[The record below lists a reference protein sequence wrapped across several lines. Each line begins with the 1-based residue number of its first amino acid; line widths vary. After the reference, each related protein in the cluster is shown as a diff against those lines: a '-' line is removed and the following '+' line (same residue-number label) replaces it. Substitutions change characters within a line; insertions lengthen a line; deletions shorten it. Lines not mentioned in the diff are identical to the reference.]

1 MPLQWGAEPAARP
14 PSTLR
19 PRPAP
24 LPNLDPAFAMTT
36 LYCIA
41 FWNLENLFAPESFP
55 DRLPWLAER
64 LANELKGWSAE
75 LFSRKLDQLTRI
87 LKQIHA
93 GRGPDL
99 LGVCEVENRYVLEQ
113 LCARLNT
120 ALPRRQYIPVHA
132 DNTRDGRGI
141 DTAFLV
147 DSRRL
152 QHNPATLFSHF
163 VMRRTVTRDISQ
175 ATFQTKAGRELVVLC
190 NHWPSRTGG
199 SYESRGYRFTAGES
213 LAYFHQR
220 IREELGTDTPILAMG
235 DFNDEPFDESL
246 QHYAEATRERGDV
259 ERSRSAPRFYN
270 LAWRFG
276 PVEAADC
283 LGNKRLVYG
292 TISYQG
298 NGAIFDQ
305 ILVSQGLLLGQR
317 GLKVRE
323 ETARMEIF
331 SEMVDGQ
338 PSAGP
343 IRFGLPKGQA
353 SENVNPEGFSDHF
366 PVSVLIAEAS
376 IP

>member
-1 MPLQWGAEPAARP
+1 MAK
-14 PSTLR
+14 
-19 PRPAP
+19 
-24 LPNLDPAFAMTT
+24 

-41 FWNLENLFAPESFP
+41 FWNLENLFAPEGSP

-64 LANELKGWSAE
+64 LANDLKGWTPE

-87 LKQIHA
+87 LQQIHG

-99 LGVCEVENRYVLEQ
+99 LGVCEAENRAVLEQ
-113 LCARLNT
+113 LCQRLNA

-147 DSRRL
+147 DGRRL
-152 QHNPATLFSHF
+152 SHNPATLFSHF
-163 VMRRTVTRDISQ
+163 VMRRTGTRDISQ

-199 SYESRGYRFTAGES
+199 AYESRGYRFTAGES

-220 IREELGTDTPILAMG
+220 IREELGIDTPILAVG

-246 QHYAEATRERGDV
+246 QQYAEATRERGDV

-270 LAWRFG
+270 LAWRFA
-276 PVEAADC
+276 PVQTADC
-283 LGNKRLVYG
+283 NGNSRLVYG
-292 TISYQG
+292 TISYEG

-323 ETARMEIF
+323 ESARMEIYP
-331 SEMVDGQ
+331 EMVD
-338 PSAGP
+338 ARLAEGP
-343 IRFGLPKGQA
+343 IRFGLPKGNRQA
-353 SENVNPEGFSDHF
+353 NVNQAGYSDHF
-366 PVSVLIAEAS
+366 PVSVLIEEAS
-376 IP
+376 TA